1 VRAEGETLAVATG
14 DGVIQILQIQPEGRR
29 PMTAREFLSGHK
41 TTPGT
46 RLPS

>member
-1 VRAEGETLAVATG
+1 VATG

-29 PMTAREFLSGHK
+29 PMTSREFLSGHK